1 MPYNICVVQVST
13 RLVVVTVVGLLLS
26 SCGGEGVT
34 PTTNP
39 TLSATTP
46 VADEAA
52 VTAGPTRGPAI
63 RTPPSPSP
71 APATTQT
78 LRPSPVPTRTPVP
91 TVAPTATATAMPDIA
106 DAPVSSSGP
115 SPRPASGLWSGDLAP
130 GPGYTGYTP
139 PWLALR
145 VRPGDDPDQDS
156 WWLESGPRPGILPP
170 VITCAPQR
178 LPDGWELSCTG
189 GWGDLT
195 AFMHAEGDGGLEV
208 TLQRTGFTAIG
219 TLRRSALREEPR
231 STDNVTVLWHQPGE
245 GLHTDIWAEDGLV
258 FAPRS
263 DGVIEII
270 GAADGAVV
278 GDVAAWGEVYDV
290 KAHDGFLYAATA
302 LLGLLVFDIS
312 DPAAPE
318 RIGQFEDF
326 TTDNRTNF
334 HNIFLSPD
342 GRFVYAINSSS
353 YPNTDL
359 LILDVS
365 DPNAPAEAGRFSIPV
380 GAGYH
385 FDVTH
390 DVNVMEVDGRLIAF
404 LNYQTAGLWILDV
417 TDPAAIS
424 TLGSVSWDGIFS
436 HSGWPFRVNGRIYYA
451 HNSEGPDRH
460 MTVLE
465 VTDLANPTVVS
476 RFATRRGLSIHNVQ
490 VVDGI
495 AYVSYY
501 VDGLRVVDLRDPER
515 PEEIA
520 HFDTVP
526 DANERDILQGAWGVR
541 VLDGVVYVS
550 DIESGIF
557 AFKVDVE

>member
-1 MPYNICVVQVST
+1 MPYNIRVVQVST

-26 SCGGEGVT
+26 SCGEDGAM
-34 PTTNP
+34 P
-39 TLSATTP
+39 TTP
-46 VADEAA
+46 VAAQTA

-78 LRPSPVPTRTPVP
+78 LSPSPVPTRTPVP
-91 TVAPTATATAMPDIA
+91 TVAPTATATALPDIA

-130 GPGYTGYTP
+130 GPGHTGYTP

-156 WWLESGPRPGILPP
+156 WSLESGPRPGILPP

-365 DPNAPAEAGRFSIPV
+365 DPKAPAEAGRFSIPV
-380 GAGYH
+380 GTGYH

-417 TDPAAIS
+417 TDPAATS

-436 HSGWPFRVNGRIYYA
+436 HSGWPFRLNGRIYYA

-526 DANERDILQGAWGVR
+526 DANERDILQGAWGIR

>member
-1 MPYNICVVQVST
+1 M
-13 RLVVVTVVGLLLS
+13 TVVGLLLS
-26 SCGGEGVT
+26 SCGGDGAMPATT
-34 PTTNP
+34 PTS
-39 TLSATTP
+39 SATTP
-46 VADEAA
+46 VAAEAA
-52 VTAGPTRGPAI
+52 VTAAPTSGPAV
-63 RTPPSPSP
+63 RTSPTPSP
-71 APATTQT
+71 APTTTQT
-78 LRPSPVPTRTPVP
+78 PSREPTPAPRPSPVPTRTPVP
-91 TVAPTATATAMPDIA
+91 TVAATAAATATPDIA
-106 DAPVSSSGP
+106 DTPVSSSGQ
-115 SPRPASGLWSGDLAP
+115 SPGPAPGFWSGDLAP
-130 GPGYTGYTP
+130 GPGHTGYTP

-145 VRPGDDPDQDS
+145 IRPGDDPDKDT
-156 WWLESGPRPGILPP
+156 WRLESGPRPGILPP
-170 VITCAPQR
+170 VITCAPRR
-178 LPDGWELSCTG
+178 LPDGWDLSCTG

-195 AFMHAEGDGGLEV
+195 AFMHADGDGGLDV
-208 TLQRTGFTAIG
+208 TLQRTGFTATG
-219 TLRRSALREEPR
+219 TLSRIALREEPR
-231 STDNVTVLWHQPGE
+231 STDNVTVLWRQPGE

-270 GAADGAVV
+270 GAADGAIK
-278 GDVAAWGEVYDV
+278 GEAAAWGEVYDV
-290 KAHDGFLYAATA
+290 KAHDGFLYAGTA

-312 DPAAPE
+312 DPGAPE
-318 RIGQFEDF
+318 QIGQFEDF
-326 TTDNRTNF
+326 TTGNLTNF

-342 GRFVYAINSSS
+342 GRFVYAINSSA
-353 YPNTDL
+353 YPDTDL
-359 LILDVS
+359 IILDVS
-365 DPNAPAEAGRFSIPV
+365 DPKAPAEVGRFSIPV
-380 GAGYH
+380 GTGYH
-385 FDVTH
+385 YDVTH
-390 DVNVMEVDGRLIAF
+390 DVNVMEADGRLIAF

-417 TDPAAIS
+417 TDPAAVS

-436 HSGWPFRVNGRIYYA
+436 HSGWPFRLNGRMYYA

-541 VLDGVVYVS
+541 VLDGVVYLS